1 METMFRSP
9 WGPSRGGQ
17 MVEEGN
23 LIVCDTASPAGKIK
37 KYVRKSNFDPALGAV
52 PKYPCKPNKGG
63 PELRKS

>member
-1 METMFRSP
+1 L
-9 WGPSRGGQ
+9 
-17 MVEEGN
+17 VEEGN
-23 LIVCDTASPAGKIK
+23 LIVCGTASPADKIK

>member
-1 METMFRSP
+1 
-9 WGPSRGGQ
+9 

-23 LIVCDTASPAGKIK
+23 LIVCGTASPADKIK

-52 PKYPCKPNKGG
+52 PKYLCKPNKGG